1 MKKEIIINET
11 ADQIRIAITED
22 GRLAEIFV
30 ESPGKERMVGDIYLG
45 RVARVMS
52 GIRAAFID
60 IGHKQDAFLHFSDVD
75 PNIDDYSSLIG
86 VEDDEISVEEEED
99 EEERIASS
107 SSEHHDAE
115 IGGAISHDGGTH
127 SQAHQRIQRSS
138 QPVEQGYRSGY
149 SSRDREI
156 HLEPGKSIIVQVTKE
171 PVGKKGVRVTSK
183 VSLPGR
189 YLVLL
194 PFDGRIGVSK
204 KLYNFREKK
213 RLRRI
218 VRSMLPNGFGVII
231 RTVAEGKDEELLK
244 NDLEQLIKTWREIE
258 KAVKTEQPPVL
269 LYKDLST
276 VSSVIR
282 DLFNSEVQRVI
293 TDSRRLYKEITA
305 YVKWFAPTLVDKIE
319 YYRGTQPIFDVFG
332 VSKDMQESLGRRVP
346 LKSGGYLVIE
356 TTEAMTVIDVN
367 SGRYAANKEQE
378 QNSLRTDLEAAREII
393 RQLRLRDIGGII
405 VVDFIDLEDERNK
418 RKVYEELRKEF
429 RKDRAKTTVLPM
441 TEFGLVQI
449 TRQRIRQSVLQSFS
463 ETCPV
468 CAGTG
473 IIQSRATVLTDI
485 AGWLGRFKTEG
496 RGRRLKLIVHPYLA
510 SYLKEGRPSRLFS
523 LMWKNKILIK
533 LESDPK
539 VMVNSFRFFSY
550 VEKRDITDEFSMVS
564 KTQSMK
570 DNFHNH

>member
-1 MKKEIIINET
+1 MKKEIVINET

-30 ESPGKERMVGDIYLG
+30 DTPGKERMVGDIYLG
-45 RVARVMS
+45 RIARVMP

-86 VEDDEISVEEEED
+86 EDESEIEDDDDD
-99 EEERIASS
+99 EGETVTAVPPSERGSRQQ
-107 SSEHHDAE
+107 
-115 IGGAISHDGGTH
+115 TNRRFQP
-127 SQAHQRIQRSS
+127 SQQRTPRPPQRD
-138 QPVEQGYRSGY
+138 VK
-149 SSRDREI
+149 
-156 HLEPGKSIIVQVTKE
+156 LERGQSIIVQVTKE

-218 VRSMLPNGFGVII
+218 VRSMLPEGFGVII
-231 RTVAEGKDEELLK
+231 RTVADGKEEELLR

-258 KAVKTEQPPVL
+258 KSVKTEQPPIL

-282 DLFNSEVQRVI
+282 DLFNNDVQRVVV
-293 TDSRRLYKEITA
+293 DSRRLYKEITT
-305 YVKWFAPTLVDKIE
+305 YVKWFSPNLVDKIE
-319 YYRGTQPIFDVFG
+319 YYRGKQLVFDVFG
-332 VSKDMQESLGRRVP
+332 VAKDMEESLGRRVP
-346 LKSGGYLVIE
+346 LKTGGYLVIDP
-356 TTEAMTVIDVN
+356 TEAMTVIDVN
-367 SGRYAANKEQE
+367 SGRYAASKEQE
-378 QNSLRTDLEAAREII
+378 QNSLRTNLEASREIV

-405 VVDFIDLEDERNK
+405 VIDFIDLDDERNK

-429 RKDRAKTTVLPM
+429 RRDRAKSTVLPM

-449 TRQRIRQSVLQSFS
+449 TRQRIRQSIMQSFS

-473 IIQSRATVLTDI
+473 IVQSRATVLTDI
-485 AGWLGRFKTEG
+485 TGWFGRFRHEG
-496 RGRRLKLIVHPYLA
+496 NRGRFFKLSVHPYVA
-510 SYLKEGRPSRLFS
+510 YYLKEGKPSHLKT
-523 LMWKNKILIK
+523 LMWKNKAFIR
-533 LESDPK
+533 LESNPSIPL
-539 VMVNSFRFFSY
+539 NSFKVFS
-550 VEKRDITDEFSMVS
+550 KS
-564 KTQSMK
+564 
-570 DNFHNH
+570 DNRELTEDLKG

>member
-11 ADQIRIAITED
+11 ADQIRIAITEE

-30 ESPGKERMVGDIYLG
+30 ESPGKERMVGDIHLG
-45 RVARVMS
+45 KIARVMP

-60 IGHKQDAFLHFSDVD
+60 IGQKQDAFLHFSDID
-75 PNIDDYSSLIG
+75 PNTSEYSSLIG
-86 VEDDEISVEEEED
+86 EEDSEIDDEED
-99 EEERIASS
+99 EDDGESPS
-107 SSEHHDAE
+107 VSTTS
-115 IGGAISHDGGTH
+115 GA
-127 SQAHQRIQRSS
+127 S
-138 QPVEQGYRSGY
+138 QPQNG
-149 SSRDREI
+149 SRPQVAQRTQRPPQREL
-156 HLEPGKSIIVQVTKE
+156 HLERGKSIIVQITKE

-204 KLYNFREKK
+204 KLYNFKEKK
-213 RLRRI
+213 RLKRI
-218 VRSMLPNGFGVII
+218 IRSMLPQGFGLII

-258 KAVKTEQPPVL
+258 KSVKTEQPPVL

-282 DLFNSEVQRVI
+282 DLFNNEVQRVVV
-293 TDSRRLYKEITA
+293 DSRRLYKEITT
-305 YVKWFAPTLVDKIE
+305 YVKWFAPTLVDKVE
-319 YYRGTQPIFDVFG
+319 FYRGRTPIFDVFG
-332 VSKDMQESLGRRVP
+332 VAKDMQESLGRRVP
-346 LKSGGYLVIE
+346 LKSGGYIVIDV
-356 TTEAMTVIDVN
+356 TEAMTVIDVN

-378 QNSLRTDLEAAREII
+378 QNSLRTNIEASREIL

-429 RKDRAKTTVLPM
+429 RRDRAKATVLPM

-449 TRQRIRQSVLQSFS
+449 TRQRIRQSIMQSFS

-473 IIQSRATVLTDI
+473 IVQSRATMLTDM
-485 AGWLGRFKTEG
+485 AGWLARFKSEG
-496 RGRRLKLIVHPYLA
+496 HGRRVKLAVHPYIA
-510 SYLKEGRPSRLFS
+510 SYLREGKPSHLVN
-523 LMWKNKILIK
+523 LMWKNKILIR
-533 LESDPK
+533 LEPNSTLPVNTFK
-539 VMVNSFRFFSY
+539 VFSLS
-550 VEKRDITDEFSMVS
+550 EKRDVTEDFRS
-564 KTQSMK
+564 
-570 DNFHNH
+570 

>member
-11 ADQIRIAITED
+11 ADQIRIAITEE

-30 ESPGKERMVGDIYLG
+30 ESPGKERMVGDIHLG
-45 RVARVMS
+45 RIARVMP

-60 IGHKQDAFLHFSDVD
+60 IGQKQDAFLHFSDVD
-75 PNIDDYSSLIG
+75 PNTSEYSSLIG
-86 VEDDEISVEEEED
+86 EEDSEIDDEED
-99 EEERIASS
+99 EDDGESPS
-107 SSEHHDAE
+107 VSTTSE
-115 IGGAISHDGGTH
+115 
-127 SQAHQRIQRSS
+127 SS
-138 QPVEQGYRSGY
+138 QPQNG
-149 SSRDREI
+149 SRPQVAQRTQRPPQREL
-156 HLEPGKSIIVQVTKE
+156 HLERGKSIIVQITKE

-213 RLRRI
+213 RLKRI
-218 VRSMLPNGFGVII
+218 VRSMLPQGFGLII
-231 RTVAEGKDEELLK
+231 RTVADGKDEELLK

-258 KAVKTEQPPVL
+258 KSVKTEQPPVL

-282 DLFNSEVQRVI
+282 DLFNNEVQRVVV
-293 TDSRRLYKEITA
+293 DSRRLYKEITT
-305 YVKWFAPTLVDKIE
+305 YVKWFAPTLVDKVE
-319 YYRGTQPIFDVFG
+319 FYRGKTPIFDVFG
-332 VSKDMQESLGRRVP
+332 VAKDMQESLGRRVP
-346 LKSGGYLVIE
+346 LKSGGYIVIDV
-356 TTEAMTVIDVN
+356 TEAMTVIDVN

-378 QNSLRTDLEAAREII
+378 QNSLRTNIEASREIL

-405 VVDFIDLEDERNK
+405 VVDFIDLDDERNK

-429 RKDRAKTTVLPM
+429 RRDRAKATVLPM

-449 TRQRIRQSVLQSFS
+449 TRQRIRQSIMQSFS

-473 IIQSRATVLTDI
+473 IVQSRATMLTDM
-485 AGWLGRFKTEG
+485 AGWLGRFKSEG
-496 RGRRLKLIVHPYLA
+496 HGRRVKLVVHPYIA
-510 SYLKEGRPSRLFS
+510 SYLREGKPSHLVS
-523 LMWKNKILIK
+523 LMWKNKILIR
-533 LESDPK
+533 LEPNSTVPVNTFK
-539 VMVNSFRFFSY
+539 VFSLS
-550 VEKRDITDEFSMVS
+550 EKRDVTE
-564 KTQSMK
+564 
-570 DNFHNH
+570 NFRS

>member
-45 RVARVMS
+45 RIARVMP

-86 VEDDEISVEEEED
+86 GEDSDIDEEED
-99 EEERIASS
+99 EEDVAVATQPSRSESNSIPSERILD
-107 SSEHHDAE
+107 E
-115 IGGAISHDGGTH
+115 
-127 SQAHQRIQRSS
+127 
-138 QPVEQGYRSGY
+138 
-149 SSRDREI
+149 SSRRPSGQPTQRVQRFPQREI
-156 HLEPGKSIIVQVTKE
+156 HLERGKSIIVQVTKE

-218 VRSMLPNGFGVII
+218 VKSMLPEGFGVII

-244 NDLEQLIKTWREIE
+244 NDLGQLIKTWREIE
-258 KAVKTEQPPVL
+258 KSVKNDQPPIL

-282 DLFNSEVQRVI
+282 DLFNSDVQRVV
-293 TDSRRLYKEITA
+293 TDSRKLYKEITA
-305 YVKWFAPTLVDKIE
+305 YVKWFAPVLVDKIE
-319 YYRGTQPIFDVFG
+319 YYRGTQPVFDVFG
-332 VSKDMQESLGRRVP
+332 VAKDIQESLGRRVP
-346 LKSGGYLVIE
+346 LRSGGYLVIDV
-356 TTEAMTVIDVN
+356 TEAMTVIDVN

-378 QNSLRTDLEAAREII
+378 QNSLRTDLEASREII

-418 RKVYEELRKEF
+418 RKVYEELRREF
-429 RKDRAKTTVLPM
+429 RRDRAKTTVLPM

-449 TRQRIRQSVLQSFS
+449 TRQRIRQSIMQSFS

-473 IIQSRATVLTDI
+473 TVQSRATVLTEI
-485 AGWLGRFKTEG
+485 TGWLGRFKSEG
-496 RGRRLKLIVHPYLA
+496 HGRRLKLIVHPYLA
-510 SYLKEGRPSRLFS
+510 SYLKEGSPSRLFG
-523 LMWKNKILIK
+523 LIWKNKLLIK
-533 LESDPK
+533 LESDVK
-539 VMVNSFRFFSY
+539 VPVNSFKIFSRSDNR
-550 VEKRDITDEFSMVS
+550 EITDDFSTGY
-564 KTQSMK
+564 KATAGK
-570 DNFHNH
+570 G

>member
-30 ESPGKERMVGDIYLG
+30 ESPGKERMVGDIHLG

-60 IGHKQDAFLHFSDVD
+60 VGQKQDAFLHFSDVD
-75 PNIDDYSSLIG
+75 PNINEYSSLIG
-86 VEDDEISVEEEED
+86 EEDSEIAEDEDDDDNEAPP
-99 EEERIASS
+99 ASS
-107 SSEHHDAE
+107 P
-115 IGGAISHDGGTH
+115 
-127 SQAHQRIQRSS
+127 S
-138 QPVEQGYRSGY
+138 QPTHTQTPQRPHGGQRYPRPY
-149 SSRDREI
+149 QREI
-156 HLEPGKSIIVQVTKE
+156 HLESGKSIIVQVTKE

-204 KLYNFREKK
+204 KLYNFKEKK
-213 RLRRI
+213 RLKRI
-218 VRSMLPNGFGVII
+218 VRSMLPEGFGVII
-231 RTVAEGKDEELLK
+231 RTVAEGKEEELLK

-258 KAVKTEQPPVL
+258 KSVKTEQPPIL

-282 DLFNSEVQRVI
+282 DLFNNEVQRVVV
-293 TDSRRLYKEITA
+293 DSRKLYKEITT
-305 YVKWFAPTLVDKIE
+305 YVKWFAPMLVDKVE
-319 YYRGTQPIFDVFG
+319 FYRGKAPIFDVFG
-332 VSKDMQESLGRRVP
+332 VAKDMQESLGRRVA
-346 LKSGGYLVIE
+346 LRLGGYIVIDV
-356 TTEAMTVIDVN
+356 TEAMTVIDVN

-378 QNSLRTDLEAAREII
+378 QNSLRTNMEASREII

-405 VVDFIDLEDERNK
+405 VIDFIDLEDERNK
-418 RKVYEELRKEF
+418 RKVFDELRREF
-429 RKDRAKTTVLPM
+429 RHDRAKATVLPM

-449 TRQRIRQSVLQSFS
+449 TRQRIRQSIMQSFS

-473 IIQSRATVLTDI
+473 IVQSRATILTDI
-485 AGWLGRFKTEG
+485 TAWLGRYKSEG
-496 RGRRLKLIVHPYLA
+496 RGRRIKMIVNPYIA
-510 SYLKEGRPSRLFS
+510 SYLKEGKPKHITS
-523 LMWKNKILIK
+523 LMWKNKLFITLAAD
-533 LESDPK
+533 SNVP
-539 VMVNSFRFFSY
+539 VNSFKVFS
-550 VEKRDITDEFSMVS
+550 VSEKKDITD
-564 KTQSMK
+564 
-570 DNFHNH
+570 NFRS

>member
-45 RVARVMS
+45 SVARVMS

-75 PNIDDYSSLIG
+75 PNIDDYTSLIG
-86 VEDDEISVEEEED
+86 EEDSEIDDEDDEE
-99 EEERIASS
+99 
-107 SSEHHDAE
+107 AE
-115 IGGAISHDGGTH
+115 ISAVAATVQPPRPQNGSHP
-127 SQAHQRIQRSS
+127 QVAQRAPRPTQK
-138 QPVEQGYRSGY
+138 
-149 SSRDREI
+149 EI
-156 HLEPGKSIIVQVTKE
+156 RLERGRSIIVQVTKE

-218 VRSMLPNGFGVII
+218 IRSMLPEGFGVII

-258 KAVKTEQPPVL
+258 KSVKTDQPPVL

-282 DLFNSEVQRVI
+282 DLFNNDVQRVVV
-293 TDSRRLYKEITA
+293 DSRRLYKEIAT

-319 YYRGTQPIFDVFG
+319 YYRGKQPIFDVFG
-332 VSKDMQESLGRRVP
+332 VAKDMQESLGRRVP
-346 LKSGGYLVIE
+346 LKTGGYIVIDV
-356 TTEAMTVIDVN
+356 TEAMTVIDVN
-367 SGRYAANKEQE
+367 SGRYAASKEQE
-378 QNSLRTDLEAAREII
+378 QNSLRTNLEASREVI

-405 VVDFIDLEDERNK
+405 VIDFIDLEDERNK

-429 RKDRAKTTVLPM
+429 RRDRAKATVLPM

-449 TRQRIRQSVLQSFS
+449 TRQRIRQSIMQSFS

-473 IIQSRATVLTDI
+473 IVHSRATVLTDI
-485 AGWLGRFKTEG
+485 TGWLGRFKSEG
-496 RGRRLKLIVHPYLA
+496 RGRRLKLIVHPYIA
-510 SYLKEGRPSRLFS
+510 SYLKEGRPSHLFD
-523 LMWKNKILIK
+523 LMWKNKLLIK
-533 LESDPK
+533 LAPDSAVP
-539 VMVNSFRFFSY
+539 VNSFKAYSQS
-550 VEKRDITDEFSMVS
+550 EKRDVTEEF
-564 KTQSMK
+564 KG
-570 DNFHNH
+570 

>member
-1 MKKEIIINET
+1 MKKEIVINET

-45 RVARVMS
+45 RIARVMP

-60 IGHKQDAFLHFSDVD
+60 VGQKQDAFLHFSDVD

-86 VEDDEISVEEEED
+86 EEDSEIDDEED
-99 EEERIASS
+99 EEAETSTPASAD
-107 SSEHHDAE
+107 HP
-115 IGGAISHDGGTH
+115 SHPQNGPRP
-127 SQAHQRIQRSS
+127 QAAPRAPRPAQRE
-138 QPVEQGYRSGY
+138 V
-149 SSRDREI
+149 
-156 HLEPGKSIIVQVTKE
+156 HLERDQSIIVQVTKE

-218 VRSMLPNGFGVII
+218 VRSMLPEGFGVII
-231 RTVAEGKDEELLK
+231 RTVAEGKEEELLK
-244 NDLEQLIKTWREIE
+244 NDIEQLIKTWREIE
-258 KAVKTEQPPVL
+258 KSLKTEQPPIL

-282 DLFNSEVQRVI
+282 DLFNNEVQRVVV
-293 TDSRRLYKEITA
+293 DSRRLYKEITT
-305 YVKWFAPTLVDKIE
+305 YVKWFAPLLVDKIE
-319 YYRGTQPIFDVFG
+319 YYRGKQPIFDVFG
-332 VSKDMQESLGRRVP
+332 VAKDMQESLGRRVS
-346 LKSGGYLVIE
+346 LKTGGYLVIDV
-356 TTEAMTVIDVN
+356 TEAMTVIDVN
-367 SGRYAANKEQE
+367 SGRYAASKEQE
-378 QNSLRTDLEAAREII
+378 QNSLRTNMEASREII

-405 VVDFIDLEDERNK
+405 VIDFIDLEDERNK

-429 RKDRAKTTVLPM
+429 RKDRAKVTVLPM

-449 TRQRIRQSVLQSFS
+449 TRQRIRQSIMQSFS

-473 IIQSRATVLTDI
+473 IVQSRATVFTEI
-485 AGWLGRFKTEG
+485 TGWLSRFKAEG
-496 RGRRLKLIVHPYLA
+496 KGFSIKLTVHPYLA
-510 SYLKEGRPSRLFS
+510 SYLKEGKPSHLFK
-523 LMWKNKILIK
+523 LMWKNKIFIK
-533 LESDPK
+533 LDSNPAVPVSSFK
-539 VMVNSFRFFSY
+539 VYSSSQ
-550 VEKRDITDEFSMVS
+550 KRDVTEDF
-564 KTQSMK
+564 KG
-570 DNFHNH
+570 

>member
-11 ADQIRIAITED
+11 ADQVRIAITED

-75 PNIDDYSSLIG
+75 PNIDEYSSLIG
-86 VEDDEISVEEEED
+86 EEAPDVDDDDDDDLETAPVSPATGHE
-99 EEERIASS
+99 
-107 SSEHHDAE
+107 
-115 IGGAISHDGGTH
+115 GQQPSH
-127 SQAHQRIQRSS
+127 QPS
-138 QPVEQGYRSGY
+138 QPPRQQSTQRPYRPPQ
-149 SSRDREI
+149 REI
-156 HLEPGKSIIVQVTKE
+156 HLDRGKSIIVQVTKE

-189 YLVLL
+189 YVVLL
-194 PFDGRIGVSK
+194 PFDGRVGVSK

-218 VRSMLPNGFGVII
+218 IRSMLPEGFGVII

-258 KAVKTEQPPVL
+258 KSVKNDQPPIL

-282 DLFNSEVQRVI
+282 DLFNNEVQRVVV
-293 TDSRRLYKEITA
+293 DSRRLYKEITT
-305 YVKWFAPTLVDKIE
+305 YVKWFAPNLVDKIE
-319 YYRGTQPIFDVFG
+319 YYRGRQPIFDVFG
-332 VSKDMQESLGRRVP
+332 VAKDMQESLGRRVA
-346 LKSGGYLVIE
+346 LKTGGYIVIDP
-356 TTEAMTVIDVN
+356 TEAMTVIDVN
-367 SGRYAANKEQE
+367 SGRYAASKEQE
-378 QNSLRTDLEAAREII
+378 QNSLRTNMEASREVI

-405 VVDFIDLEDERNK
+405 VIDFIDLEDDRNK
-418 RKVYEELRKEF
+418 RKVYEELRREF
-429 RKDRAKTTVLPM
+429 RRDRAKATVLPM

-449 TRQRIRQSVLQSFS
+449 TRQRIRQSIMQSFS
-463 ETCPV
+463 EACPI

-473 IIQSRATVLTDI
+473 IVQSRATVFSDV
-485 AGWLGRFKTEG
+485 AGRLGRYRTEG
-496 RGRRLKLIVHPYLA
+496 HGRSVKLTVHPYLA
-510 SYLKEGRPSRLFS
+510 SYLREGRPNNLIK
-523 LMWKNKILIK
+523 LMWKNKLYIK
-533 LESDPK
+533 LATDSKIP
-539 VMVNSFRFFSY
+539 VNSFNLYSFS
-550 VEKRDITDEFSMVS
+550 EKRDVTEEF
-564 KTQSMK
+564 KG
-570 DNFHNH
+570 

>member
-45 RVARVMS
+45 SVARVMS

-75 PNIDDYSSLIG
+75 PNIDDYTSMIG
-86 VEDDEISVEEEED
+86 EEDTEIDEEDDEEVEPSTATTATQPA
-99 EEERIASS
+99 RPQN
-107 SSEHHDAE
+107 
-115 IGGAISHDGGTH
+115 GSHPQVAQRPPH
-127 SQAHQRIQRSS
+127 PSQ
-138 QPVEQGYRSGY
+138 
-149 SSRDREI
+149 REI
-156 HLEPGKSIIVQVTKE
+156 HLERGQSIIVQVTKE

-218 VRSMLPNGFGVII
+218 IRSMLPEGFGVII
-231 RTVAEGKDEELLK
+231 RTVADGKDEELLK
-244 NDLEQLIKTWREIE
+244 NDLEQLVKTWREIE
-258 KAVKTEQPPVL
+258 KSVKTDQPPIL

-282 DLFNSEVQRVI
+282 DLFNNDVQRVI
-293 TDSRRLYKEITA
+293 VDSRRLYKEITT

-319 YYRGTQPIFDVFG
+319 FYRGKQPIFDVFG
-332 VSKDMQESLGRRVP
+332 VAKDMQESLGRRVP
-346 LKSGGYLVIE
+346 LKTGGYIVIDV
-356 TTEAMTVIDVN
+356 TEAMTVIDVN
-367 SGRYAANKEQE
+367 SGRYAASKEQE
-378 QNSLRTDLEAAREII
+378 QNSLRTNLEASREII

-405 VVDFIDLEDERNK
+405 VIDFIDLEDERNK

-429 RKDRAKTTVLPM
+429 RRDRAKATILPM

-449 TRQRIRQSVLQSFS
+449 TRQRIRQSIMQSFS

-473 IIQSRATVLTDI
+473 FVQSRATVLTDI
-485 AGWLGRFKTEG
+485 TGWLGRFKSEG
-496 RGRRLKLIVHPYLA
+496 RGRRLKLIVHPYIA
-510 SYLKEGRPSRLFS
+510 SYLREGKPSHLFD
-523 LMWKNKILIK
+523 LMWKNKLLIK
-533 LESDPK
+533 LQPDASVP
-539 VMVNSFRFFSY
+539 VNSFKTYSPS
-550 VEKRDITDEFSMVS
+550 EKRDVTEDF
-564 KTQSMK
+564 KG
-570 DNFHNH
+570 

>member
-1 MKKEIIINET
+1 MKIWLTVKIALRSNTTEQVFMKKEIVINET

-45 RVARVMS
+45 RIARVMP

-60 IGHKQDAFLHFSDVD
+60 VGQKQDAFLHFSDVD

-86 VEDDEISVEEEED
+86 EEDSEIDDEED
-99 EEERIASS
+99 EEAETSTPASAD
-107 SSEHHDAE
+107 HP
-115 IGGAISHDGGTH
+115 SHPQNGPRP
-127 SQAHQRIQRSS
+127 QAAPRAPRPAQRE
-138 QPVEQGYRSGY
+138 V
-149 SSRDREI
+149 
-156 HLEPGKSIIVQVTKE
+156 HLERDQSIIVQVTKE

-218 VRSMLPNGFGVII
+218 VRSMLPEGFGVII
-231 RTVAEGKDEELLK
+231 RTVAEGKEEELLK
-244 NDLEQLIKTWREIE
+244 NDIEQLIKTWREIE
-258 KAVKTEQPPVL
+258 KSLKTEQPPIL

-282 DLFNSEVQRVI
+282 DLFNNEVQRVVV
-293 TDSRRLYKEITA
+293 DSRRLYKEITT
-305 YVKWFAPTLVDKIE
+305 YVKWFAPLLVDKIE
-319 YYRGTQPIFDVFG
+319 YYRGKQPIFDVFG
-332 VSKDMQESLGRRVP
+332 VAKDMQESLGRRVS
-346 LKSGGYLVIE
+346 LKTGGYLVIDV
-356 TTEAMTVIDVN
+356 TEAMTVIDVN
-367 SGRYAANKEQE
+367 SGRYAASKEQE
-378 QNSLRTDLEAAREII
+378 QNSLRTNMEASREII

-405 VVDFIDLEDERNK
+405 EIDFIDLEDERNK

-429 RKDRAKTTVLPM
+429 RKDRAKVTVLPM

-449 TRQRIRQSVLQSFS
+449 TRQRIRQSIMQSFS

-473 IIQSRATVLTDI
+473 IVQSRATVFTEI
-485 AGWLGRFKTEG
+485 TGWLSRFKAEG
-496 RGRRLKLIVHPYLA
+496 KGFSIKLTVHPYLA
-510 SYLKEGRPSRLFS
+510 SYLKEGKPSHLFK
-523 LMWKNKILIK
+523 LMWKNKIFIK
-533 LESDPK
+533 LDSNPAVPVSSFK
-539 VMVNSFRFFSY
+539 VYSSSQ
-550 VEKRDITDEFSMVS
+550 KRDVTEDF
-564 KTQSMK
+564 KG
-570 DNFHNH
+570 

>member
-11 ADQIRIAITED
+11 ADQIRIAITEE

-45 RVARVMS
+45 KVARVMS

-75 PNIDDYSSLIG
+75 PNLDDYSSLIG
-86 VEDDEISVEEEED
+86 EEDSEIDDEDDDD
-99 EEERIASS
+99 EG
-107 SSEHHDAE
+107 DAAPVSTATQPSRPQN
-115 IGGAISHDGGTH
+115 GSRPQTM
-127 SQAHQRIQRSS
+127 QRMQRPP
-138 QPVEQGYRSGY
+138 Q
-149 SSRDREI
+149 REI
-156 HLEPGKSIIVQVTKE
+156 HLDRGKSIIVQVTKE
-171 PVGKKGVRVTSK
+171 PIGKKGVRVTSK

-194 PFDGRIGVSK
+194 PFDGRVGVSK

-218 VRSMLPNGFGVII
+218 VRSMLPEGFGVII
-231 RTVAEGKDEELLK
+231 RTVADGKDEELLK
-244 NDLEQLIKTWREIE
+244 SDLGQLIKTWHEIE
-258 KAVKTEQPPVL
+258 RTVKNDQPPIL

-282 DLFNSEVQRVI
+282 DLFNSDVQRVV
-293 TDSRRLYKEITA
+293 TDSRRLYKEITT
-305 YVKWFAPTLVDKIE
+305 YVKWFAPALVNKIE

-332 VSKDMQESLGRRVP
+332 VAKDMQESLGRRVA
-346 LKSGGYLVIE
+346 LRSGGYLVIDV
-356 TTEAMTVIDVN
+356 TEAMTVIDVN

-378 QNSLRTDLEAAREII
+378 QNSLRTDLEASREII

-405 VVDFIDLEDERNK
+405 VIDFIDLEDERNR

-429 RKDRAKTTVLPM
+429 RRDRAKATVLPM

-449 TRQRIRQSVLQSFS
+449 TRQRIRQSIMQSFS

-473 IIQSRATVLTDI
+473 IVQSRATVLTDI
-485 AGWLGRFKTEG
+485 TGWLGRFKSES
-496 RGRRLKLIVHPYLA
+496 RGRKLKLTVHPYIA
-510 SYLKEGRPSRLFS
+510 AYLKEGRPSHLLK
-523 LMWKNKILIK
+523 LMWKDKLIIK
-533 LESDPK
+533 LETDTKIPVNLFK
-539 VMVNSFRFFSY
+539 VFSY
-550 VEKRDITDEFSMVS
+550 AENRELTDIFTTGSTVLPAKR
-564 KTQSMK
+564 
-570 DNFHNH
+570 

>member
-1 MKKEIIINET
+1 MKKEIVINET
-11 ADQIRIAITED
+11 ADQVRIAITED

-30 ESPGKERMVGDIYLG
+30 DTPGKERMVGDIYLG
-45 RVARVMS
+45 RIARVMP

-86 VEDDEISVEEEED
+86 EDESEIDDEDDDDGDTVAVAPPTEHGPNHPANVRPQPGQQRGSRPPQRDVKL
-99 EEERIASS
+99 ER
-107 SSEHHDAE
+107 
-115 IGGAISHDGGTH
+115 G
-127 SQAHQRIQRSS
+127 Q
-138 QPVEQGYRSGY
+138 
-149 SSRDREI
+149 
-156 HLEPGKSIIVQVTKE
+156 SIIIQVTKE

-218 VRSMLPNGFGVII
+218 IRSMLPEGFGVII
-231 RTVAEGKDEELLK
+231 RTVAEGKEEELLK
-244 NDLEQLIKTWREIE
+244 NDLGQLIKTWREIE
-258 KAVKTEQPPVL
+258 KSLKTEQPPIL

-282 DLFNSEVQRVI
+282 DLFNNEVQRVVV
-293 TDSRRLYKEITA
+293 DSRRLYKEITT
-305 YVKWFAPTLVDKIE
+305 YVKWFSPNLVDKIE
-319 YYRGTQPIFDVFG
+319 FYRGKQPIFDVFG
-332 VSKDMQESLGRRVP
+332 VAKDMQESLGRRVA
-346 LKSGGYLVIE
+346 LKTGGYLVIDP
-356 TTEAMTVIDVN
+356 TEAMTVIDVN

-378 QNSLRTDLEAAREII
+378 QNSLRTNMEASREIV

-405 VVDFIDLEDERNK
+405 VIDFIDLDDERNK

-429 RKDRAKTTVLPM
+429 RRDRAKSTVLPM

-449 TRQRIRQSVLQSFS
+449 TRQRIRQSIMQSFS

-473 IIQSRATVLTDI
+473 IVQSRATVLTDI
-485 AGWLGRFKTEG
+485 TGWFGRFRTEG
-496 RGRRLKLIVHPYLA
+496 HGGLYFNLTVHPYIA
-510 SYLKEGRPSRLFS
+510 YYLREGRPSHLLN
-523 LMWKNKILIK
+523 LMWKNRIFIRL
-533 LESDPK
+533 LSDPT
-539 VMVNSFRFFSY
+539 VPLNSFKVYSRS
-550 VEKRDITDEFSMVS
+550 EKRELTEGF
-564 KTQSMK
+564 KA
-570 DNFHNH
+570 

>member
-11 ADQIRIAITED
+11 ADQVRIAITED
-22 GRLAEIFV
+22 GKLAEIFV

-45 RVARVMS
+45 RIARVMS

-75 PNIDDYSSLIG
+75 PNIDEYSSLIG
-86 VEDDEISVEEEED
+86 EEDSEIDEDEDDDTEV
-99 EEERIASS
+99 AAKV
-107 SSEHHDAE
+107 SE
-115 IGGAISHDGGTH
+115 GGPGGGGQP
-127 SQAHQRIQRSS
+127 SRYPSWEGRPQNGPRPQPGQRPQRPP
-138 QPVEQGYRSGY
+138 Q
-149 SSRDREI
+149 REI
-156 HLEPGKSIIVQVTKE
+156 HLDRDQSIIVQVTKE

-218 VRSMLPNGFGVII
+218 IRSLLPEGFGVII
-231 RTVAEGKDEELLK
+231 RTVAEGKEEELLK
-244 NDLEQLIKTWREIE
+244 NDLEQLVKTWREIE
-258 KAVKTEQPPVL
+258 KSVKTEQPPIL

-282 DLFNSEVQRVI
+282 DLFNNEVQRVVV
-293 TDSRRLYKEITA
+293 DSRRLYKEITT

-319 YYRGTQPIFDVFG
+319 FYRGKQAIFDVFG
-332 VSKDMQESLGRRVP
+332 VAKDMQESLGRRVP
-346 LKSGGYLVIE
+346 LKTGGYLVIDV
-356 TTEAMTVIDVN
+356 TEAMTVIDVN
-367 SGRYAANKEQE
+367 SGRYAASKEQE
-378 QNSLRTDLEAAREII
+378 QNSLRTNLEASREII

-405 VVDFIDLEDERNK
+405 VIDFIDLEDERNK
-418 RKVYEELRKEF
+418 RKVYEELRKEL
-429 RKDRAKTTVLPM
+429 RRDRAKATVLPM

-449 TRQRIRQSVLQSFS
+449 TRQRIRQNIMQSFS

-473 IIQSRATVLTDI
+473 IVQSRATVLTEI
-485 AGWLGRFKTEG
+485 TGWINKYKSEG
-496 RGRRLKLIVHPYLA
+496 HGKVLKFIVHPYLA
-510 SYLKEGRPSRLFS
+510 SYLREGRPSHLLS
-523 LMWKNKILIK
+523 LMWKNKLLIK
-533 LESDPK
+533 LESNGTVP
-539 VMVNSFRFFSY
+539 VNSFKVYSNSL
-550 VEKRDITDEFSMVS
+550 KKDITEDF
-564 KTQSMK
+564 KQ
-570 DNFHNH
+570 

>member
-30 ESPGKERMVGDIYLG
+30 ESPGKERMVGDIHLG
-45 RVARVMS
+45 RIARVMP

-60 IGHKQDAFLHFSDVD
+60 IGQKQDAFLHFSDID
-75 PNIDDYSSLIG
+75 PNTSEYSSLIG
-86 VEDDEISVEEEED
+86 DEEPEIDDGEDDD
-99 EEERIASS
+99 EGVAVPTTSGPSGSQNGSRQPERTPS
-107 SSEHHDAE
+107 
-115 IGGAISHDGGTH
+115 GQTMQRPQRP
-127 SQAHQRIQRSS
+127 SQ
-138 QPVEQGYRSGY
+138 
-149 SSRDREI
+149 REI
-156 HLEPGKSIIVQVTKE
+156 HLERGHSIIVQVTKE
-171 PVGKKGVRVTSK
+171 PIGKKGVRVTSK

-194 PFDGRIGVSK
+194 PFDGRIGASK
-204 KLYNFREKK
+204 KLYNFKEKK
-213 RLRRI
+213 RLKRI
-218 VRSMLPNGFGVII
+218 VRSMLPEGFGLII

-258 KAVKTEQPPVL
+258 KSVKTDQPPVL

-282 DLFNSEVQRVI
+282 DLFNNEVQRVV
-293 TDSRRLYKEITA
+293 TDSRRLYKEITT
-305 YVKWFAPTLVDKIE
+305 YVKWFSPTLADKIE
-319 YYRGTQPIFDVFG
+319 FYRGRTPIFDVFG
-332 VSKDMQESLGRRVP
+332 VAKDMQESLGRRVA
-346 LKSGGYLVIE
+346 LKSGGYLVID

-378 QNSLRTDLEAAREII
+378 QNSLRTNLEASREII

-405 VVDFIDLEDERNK
+405 VVDFIDLEEERNK
-418 RKVYEELRKEF
+418 RKVYDELRREF
-429 RKDRAKTTVLPM
+429 RHDRAKATVLPM

-449 TRQRIRQSVLQSFS
+449 TRQRIRQSIMQSFS

-473 IIQSRATVLTDI
+473 IVQSRATILTEI
-485 AGWLGRFKTEG
+485 SAWLGRFKSEG
-496 RGRRLKLIVHPYLA
+496 RGRRIKLAVSPYIA
-510 SYLKEGRPSRLFS
+510 SYLKEGKPSHIMS

-533 LESDPK
+533 LEPNPTLP
-539 VMVNSFRFFSY
+539 VNTFKIFSIS
-550 VEKRDITDEFSMVS
+550 EKRDITEEFRS
-564 KTQSMK
+564 
-570 DNFHNH
+570 

>member
-11 ADQIRIAITED
+11 ADQIRIAITDD

-86 VEDDEISVEEEED
+86 GEDSEID
-99 EEERIASS
+99 DDDDDDGDAAPAS
-107 SSEHHDAE
+107 AN
-115 IGGAISHDGGTH
+115 GQPPR
-127 SQAHQRIQRSS
+127 SQNSPQPAQRIQRPI
-138 QPVEQGYRSGY
+138 Q
-149 SSRDREI
+149 REI
-156 HLEPGKSIIVQVTKE
+156 HLDRGKSIIVQVTKE

-218 VRSMLPNGFGVII
+218 VKSMLPEGFGLII
-231 RTVAEGKDEELLK
+231 RTVAEGKEEELLK
-244 NDLEQLIKTWREIE
+244 NDLGQLIKTWREIE
-258 KAVKTEQPPVL
+258 KTVKNDQPPVL

-282 DLFNSEVQRVI
+282 DLFNSDVQRVV
-293 TDSRRLYKEITA
+293 TDSRRLYKEITT
-305 YVKWFAPTLVDKIE
+305 YVKWFAPALVDKIE

-332 VSKDMQESLGRRVP
+332 VAKDMQESLGRRVA
-346 LKSGGYLVIE
+346 LRSGGYLVIDV
-356 TTEAMTVIDVN
+356 TEAMTVIDVN

-378 QNSLRTDLEAAREII
+378 QNSLRTDMEASREIV

-405 VVDFIDLEDERNK
+405 VVDFIDLDDERNK
-418 RKVYEELRKEF
+418 RKVYEELRREF
-429 RKDRAKTTVLPM
+429 RRDRAKSTVLPM

-449 TRQRIRQSVLQSFS
+449 TRQRIRQSIMQSFS

-473 IIQSRATVLTDI
+473 IVQSNATVLTNI
-485 AGWLGRFKTEG
+485 TGWIGRYKSEG
-496 RGRRLKLIVHPYLA
+496 HGRRLKLTVHPYLA
-510 SYLKEGRPSRLFS
+510 AYLKEGRPSRLFN
-523 LMWKNKILIK
+523 LMWKNRILVK
-533 LESDPK
+533 LESDAK
-539 VMVNSFRFFSY
+539 VPVTAFKIFSPS
-550 VEKRDITDEFSMVS
+550 ENRELTEEFSTGYRPPS
-564 KTQSMK
+564 GR
-570 DNFHNH
+570 

>member
-1 MKKEIIINET
+1 MKKEIVINET

-45 RVARVMS
+45 RIARVMP

-60 IGHKQDAFLHFSDVD
+60 VGQKQDAFLHFSDVD

-86 VEDDEISVEEEED
+86 EEDSEIDDEED
-99 EEERIASS
+99 EEAETSTPASAD
-107 SSEHHDAE
+107 HP
-115 IGGAISHDGGTH
+115 SHPQNGPRP
-127 SQAHQRIQRSS
+127 QAAPRAPRPAQRE
-138 QPVEQGYRSGY
+138 V
-149 SSRDREI
+149 
-156 HLEPGKSIIVQVTKE
+156 HLERDQSIIVQVTKE

-218 VRSMLPNGFGVII
+218 VRSMLPEGFGVII
-231 RTVAEGKDEELLK
+231 RTVAEGKEEELLK
-244 NDLEQLIKTWREIE
+244 NDIEQLIKTWREIE
-258 KAVKTEQPPVL
+258 KSLKTEQPPIL

-282 DLFNSEVQRVI
+282 DLFNNEVQRVVV
-293 TDSRRLYKEITA
+293 DSRRLYKEITT
-305 YVKWFAPTLVDKIE
+305 YVKWFAPLLVDKIE
-319 YYRGTQPIFDVFG
+319 YYRGKQPIFDVFG
-332 VSKDMQESLGRRVP
+332 VAKDMQESLGRRVS
-346 LKSGGYLVIE
+346 LKTGGYLVIDV
-356 TTEAMTVIDVN
+356 TEAMTVIDVN
-367 SGRYAANKEQE
+367 SGRYAASKEQE
-378 QNSLRTDLEAAREII
+378 QNSLRTNMEASREII

-405 VVDFIDLEDERNK
+405 EIDFIDLEDERNK

-429 RKDRAKTTVLPM
+429 RKDRAKVTVLPM

-449 TRQRIRQSVLQSFS
+449 TRQRIRQSIMQSFS

-473 IIQSRATVLTDI
+473 IVQSRATVFTEI
-485 AGWLGRFKTEG
+485 TGWLSRFKAEG
-496 RGRRLKLIVHPYLA
+496 KGFSIKLTVHPYLA
-510 SYLKEGRPSRLFS
+510 SYLKEGKPSHLFK
-523 LMWKNKILIK
+523 LMWKNKIFIK
-533 LESDPK
+533 LDSNPAVPVSSFK
-539 VMVNSFRFFSY
+539 VYSSSQ
-550 VEKRDITDEFSMVS
+550 KRDVTEDF
-564 KTQSMK
+564 KG
-570 DNFHNH
+570 

>member
-22 GRLAEIFV
+22 GKLAEIFV
-30 ESPGKERMVGDIYLG
+30 ESPGKERMVGDIYFG
-45 RVARVMS
+45 SVARVMS

-75 PNIDDYSSLIG
+75 PNIDEYSSLIG
-86 VEDDEISVEEEED
+86 EEDSEIDEEDDEDTEVPT
-99 EEERIASS
+99 RV
-107 SSEHHDAE
+107 SE
-115 IGGAISHDGGTH
+115 GGAGARDSSYSGSTGTQTAH
-127 SQAHQRIQRSS
+127 PKVTEGRPQNGSRQQFSQRPQRFPQ
-138 QPVEQGYRSGY
+138 
-149 SSRDREI
+149 REI
-156 HLEPGKSIIVQVTKE
+156 HLERGKSIIVQVTKE

-218 VRSMLPNGFGVII
+218 IRSMLPEGFGVII
-231 RTVAEGKDEELLK
+231 RTVAEGKEEELLK

-258 KAVKTEQPPVL
+258 KSVKTEQPPVL

-282 DLFNSEVQRVI
+282 DLFNNDVQRVI
-293 TDSRRLYKEITA
+293 VDSRRLYKEITT

-319 YYRGTQPIFDVFG
+319 YYRGKQAIFEVFG
-332 VSKDMQESLGRRVP
+332 VAKDMQESLGRRVP
-346 LKSGGYLVIE
+346 LKTGGYLVIDV
-356 TTEAMTVIDVN
+356 TEAMTVIDVN
-367 SGRYAANKEQE
+367 SGRYAASKEQE
-378 QNSLRTDLEAAREII
+378 QNSLRTNLEASREII

-429 RKDRAKTTVLPM
+429 RRDRAKATVLPM

-449 TRQRIRQSVLQSFS
+449 TRQRIRQNIMQSFS

-473 IIQSRATVLTDI
+473 IVQSRATVLTEI
-485 AGWLGRFKTEG
+485 SGWLGKFKEEG
-496 RGRRLKLIVHPYLA
+496 RGRVLKFTVHPYLA
-510 SYLKEGRPSRLFS
+510 SYLREGSPSHLFS
-523 LMWKNKILIK
+523 LMWKNKLIIK
-533 LESDPK
+533 LESNSTVP
-539 VMVNSFRFFSY
+539 VNSFKVYSSGM
-550 VEKRDITDEFSMVS
+550 KRDVTEEFKS
-564 KTQSMK
+564 
-570 DNFHNH
+570 